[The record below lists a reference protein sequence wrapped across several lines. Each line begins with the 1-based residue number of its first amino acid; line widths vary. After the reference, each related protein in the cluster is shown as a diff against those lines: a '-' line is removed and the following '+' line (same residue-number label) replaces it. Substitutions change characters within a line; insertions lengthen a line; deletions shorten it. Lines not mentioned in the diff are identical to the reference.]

1 VGPVSTELILAILW
15 SIPGFLLAIVCHE
28 AAHAWA
34 ANLLGDPTGRMLGRL
49 SLNPSKHVDPWGTVL
64 LPLMLI
70 VFSQGS
76 MMFGYA
82 RPVPVTIG
90 NFKHPR
96 RDSALVSLAG
106 PAANVLLAIMFI
118 LAAWGGQALGLL
130 GNLGVRRVLEAGV
143 NINLILAAFNLLPI
157 PPLDGSELVAA
168 LLPGPLAYRYQRLA
182 PYGFMILMGLYFF
195 GWLQKFMEPIFF
207 LFRLLMIPL
216 GNPF

>member
-1 VGPVSTELILAILW
+1 VSAELILAILW

-28 AAHAWA
+28 AAHAWT
-34 ANLLGDPTGRMLGRL
+34 ANLLGDPTGRMLGRI
-49 SLNPSKHVDPWGTVL
+49 SLNPAKHVDPWGTVL

-70 VFSQGS
+70 VFSQGT

-82 RPVPVTIG
+82 RPVPVTIQ

-106 PAANVLLAIMFI
+106 PAANVLLAVVFI
-118 LAAWGGQALGLL
+118 LAAWGGRAAGLMD
-130 GNLGVRRVLEAGV
+130 NPGVRRVLEAGM

-157 PPLDGSELVAA
+157 PPLDGSEWVAS
-168 LLPGPLAYRYQRLA
+168 LLPGPLAYKYQRLA
-182 PYGFMILMGLYFF
+182 PFGFMILMALYFTGLLRIF
-195 GWLQKFMEPIFF
+195 MVPIYFALQ
-207 LFRLLMIPL
+207 LLLGPL